1 MEDSLTKEIDS
12 STDENLIVTRNLV
25 DKYIMAFNMT
35 SDQDER
41 NDMIM
46 KVIGLVQKKY
56 IAPQYERFEANRDSI
71 IAQIAKSYVI
81 SVKVG
86 KPNIH

>member
-25 DKYIMAFNMT
+25 DKYIVAFNMT
-35 SDQDER
+35 HDQDER

-56 IAPQYERFEANRDSI
+56 IAPQYECFEANRDSI
-71 IAQIAKSYVI
+71 IAQIAKSYVM

>member
-25 DKYIMAFNMT
+25 DKYIVAFNMT
-35 SDQDER
+35 HDQDER

-46 KVIGLVQKKY
+46 KVLGLVQKKY
-56 IAPQYERFEANRDSI
+56 IAPQNERFEANRVSI
-71 IAQIAKSYVI
+71 IAQIAKSYVM
-81 SVKVG
+81 SVKVC
-86 KPNIH
+86 KPNIR